1 MSHPENRRPLL
12 RSLPLLVAGILA
24 GTVLIQP
31 AVGHVNKRLKHVIK
45 HLNKV
50 YINEGQAAGGSL
62 KGTYP
67 NPGIAANSVGS
78 AELAGNS
85 VTSAKIAD
93 GSITEADLNA
103 ALADAAGQ
111 FTVPAGKTI
120 RGAVGSDVASETA
133 GGDWGVIVSLPLK
146 ARNDLTD
153 NDVHVNVS
161 TWVDAGGQTAPTTT
175 DTNAGCTGTV
185 ANPTAPAG
193 DVCIYVTGGDNAA
206 DLFGYSVV
214 PGTGGSPYGFKLNF
228 TSVLAGDSYIDA
240 VWAYTAP

>member
-1 MSHPENRRPLL
+1 MTHLANRRAIW

-24 GTVLIQP
+24 GTILIQP

-50 YINEGQAAGGSL
+50 YVNEGQAAGGSL
-62 KGTYP
+62 KGKYP
-67 NPGIAANSVGS
+67 NPGIA
-78 AELAGNS
+78 
-85 VTSAKIAD
+85 D
-93 GSITEADLNA
+93 GVITEANLNA
-103 ALADAAGQ
+103 ALADTVGQ

-120 RGAVGSDVASETA
+120 RGAVGGDFASATA

-153 NDVHVNVS
+153 GDVHVNVS
-161 TWVDAGGQTAPTTT
+161 TWVNAGGQTAPTTT
-175 DTNAGCTGTV
+175 DTNAGCSGTV

-214 PGTGGSPYGFKLNF
+214 PGAGGSPYGFKLNF
-228 TSVLAGDSYIDA
+228 TSVLDGDSYIDA

>member
-31 AVGHVNKRLKHVIK
+31 AVGHVNKRVKHVIK

-50 YINEGQAAGGSL
+50 YVNEGQTAGGSL

-67 NPGIAANSVGS
+67 NPGIA
-78 AELAGNS
+78 
-85 VTSAKIAD
+85 D
-93 GSITEADLNA
+93 GAITEANLNA

-120 RGAVGSDVASETA
+120 RGAVGGDFASETA

-153 NDVHVNVS
+153 GDVHVNVS

-185 ANPTAPAG
+185 ANPSAPAG

-214 PGTGGSPYGFKLNF
+214 PGTGGSAYGFKLNF